1 MEPVITVGLDGSP
14 ESLAAARWGAAE
26 ADRRGLTLHLLHAW
40 IMLSP
45 DATGIPS
52 PKDQNYWARRI
63 LDDAQT
69 ELHKRHPGL
78 SIVED
83 MVAEE
88 AGPALLEAAS
98 RAQMVVLGSRAV
110 AHVQSFFLGDIS
122 TDVAS
127 RAERPV
133 VLVRAGM
140 DEEAPSPAQEG
151 GVVVGLGLHGPG
163 DELLEFAFDA
173 AASRGVPLRAVHGH
187 SLPVQAHLH
196 WGVKPDAGDKI
207 AEDARKKLN
216 EALRPWR
223 EKFPSVQVT
232 DVVRLESP
240 ARATVRE
247 ARGAGLLVV
256 GRRKHRGAMAGRL
269 GPVAHAA
276 AHHAACPLAVVPHD

>member
-1 MEPVITVGLDGSP
+1 
-14 ESLAAARWGAAE
+14 
-26 ADRRGLTLHLLHAW
+26 
-40 IMLSP
+40 
-45 DATGIPS
+45 
-52 PKDQNYWARRI
+52 
-63 LDDAQT
+63 
-69 ELHKRHPGL
+69 
-78 SIVED
+78 
-83 MVAEE
+83 
-88 AGPALLEAAS
+88 
-98 RAQMVVLGSRAV
+98 MVVLGSRAV

-133 VLVRAGM
+133 VLVREGT
-140 DEEAPSPAQEG
+140 DEEAPFPAQEG

-196 WGVKPDAGDKI
+196 WGAKPDAGDRI
-207 AEDARKKLN
+207 AEDAREKLN

-223 EKFPSVQVT
+223 EKFPGVQVT

-240 ARATVRE
+240 ARAAVRE
-247 ARGAGLLVV
+247 ARGADLLVV
-256 GRRKHRGAMAGRL
+256 GRRKHRGALAGRL